1 MSIARREISAQ
12 ELVAEAKAVELAVEE
27 SVIEALK
34 MHKRMGQRVATWRDG
49 QVVWI
54 EPEDISVDFD

>member
-1 MSIARREISAQ
+1 IARREFSSQ

-34 MHKRMGQRVATWRDG
+34 MHKRMGQRVATWQDG